1 MRKILIALIVSG
13 ALLVLGGVILGYYYP
28 IVGNIVGIIGWI
40 LIFCFFTFCPLHKNT
55 SIFFD
60 NILHKQN
67 CRGISDITTIYS
79 IRCIYYSIYEYL

>member
-40 LIFCFFTFCPLHKNT
+40 LIFCFFYIEV
-55 SIFFD
+55 SIWQEEQ
-60 NILHKQN
+60 KVA
-67 CRGISDITTIYS
+67 CKGIS
-79 IRCIYYSIYEYL
+79 LMLG

>member
-40 LIFCFFTFCPLHKNT
+40 LIFCFFILKLVYGKKHK
-55 SIFFD
+55 
-60 NILHKQN
+60 K
-67 CRGISDITTIYS
+67 
-79 IRCIYYSIYEYL
+79 